1 MKDCESYSKAM
12 ETGKLDQSFLPEY
25 DQIPDV
31 GLYLDQVVKY
41 LNGYLDSYPELSVT
55 GSMISNYVKLKLVP
69 KAVKKAYSRD
79 QIAMFFMI
87 VLAKQVLSIDE
98 IRKALV
104 ISAQYC
110 NTENA
115 YTRFRQELLAV
126 LNGSENPVTSSHE
139 ERQLL
144 HLIVLSIAHK
154 MELSRWFAERKEKVL

>member
-1 MKDCESYSKAM
+1 M
-12 ETGKLDQSFLPEY
+12 ENRELSQFFLPEY

-41 LNGYLDSYPELSVT
+41 LNGFLDPYPELAVT

-79 QIAMFFMI
+79 QIAMFFFI
-87 VLAKQVLSIDE
+87 ALSKQVLSIDE
-98 IRKALV
+98 IREALV

-110 NTENA
+110 NPENA
-115 YTRFRQELLAV
+115 YTRFRDELLAV
-126 LNGSENPVTSSHE
+126 LSGKEEPEASSHE

-144 HLIVLSIAHK
+144 HLTVLSIAHK
-154 MELSRWFAERKEKVL
+154 MELSRWFAERKEKAL